1 MTEEVCARPGCGHE
15 PKDHDVDG
23 CLDCTD
29 IALLDFEYGRCPSYR
44 TEAQQEAWESAARS
58 SALTGAGG
66 NVPVG
71 VLRRLLELYP

>member
-1 MTEEVCARPGCGHE
+1 MIENCARPGCGH
-15 PKDHDVDG
+15 DHKMLG
-23 CLDCTD
+23 RMAHD
-29 IALLDFEYGRCPSYR
+29 IGTILCVQCPCPSYR
-44 TEAQQEAWESAARS
+44 TQAQQEAWESAARS

>member
-44 TEAQQEAWESAARS
+44 TQAQQAAWERAER
-58 SALTGAGG
+58 ALGAVNSQNEHGDA
-66 NVPVG
+66 
-71 VLRRLLELYP
+71 LIRLLELYP